1 MRRSI
6 GLRGNPIFGHEL
18 RRFWRA
24 GRRLGRRP
32 ATRVAIA
39 LLVVGSYLLVVLAWS
54 LLLERESLG
63 RAVLIADL
71 FMAVLIACLLAPGLT
86 AATLVA
92 ERQRGTWEMLVVTP
106 LKPRQLIL
114 GKLAAQLISIVTLA
128 AAVLPFGLAPLLHAE
143 VDLAAV
149 AATLIVGPVSVLGL
163 AVLGLLASARCRTVA
178 AATATAYALCLA
190 LLLVV
195 PIAETLLGEL
205 VSYSFEPVLT
215 PITSPPMTWAMI
227 YTLLDGG
234 QIGESQT
241 TALLGPLL
249 YAAIAYYGLRLLLS
263 RFGDWLVAPP
273 LRAG

>member
-1 MRRSI
+1 MRRSA

-32 ATRVAIA
+32 VTRVVIA

-54 LLLERESLG
+54 LLLARESLS
-63 RAVLIADL
+63 REMLVADLFLAVLIG
-71 FMAVLIACLLAPGLT
+71 CLLAPGLT

-114 GKLAAQLISIVTLA
+114 GKLAARLIGIGALA
-128 AAVLPFGLAPLLHAE
+128 AVILPFGLAPLLSSD
-143 VDLAAV
+143 VDRAAV

-163 AVLGLLASARCRTVA
+163 AVIGLLASARCRTVA

-195 PIAETLLGEL
+195 PIAEMLLSEL
-205 VSYSFEPVLT
+205 VSYSSDPILS

-227 YTLLDGG
+227 YTLLDSGAVG
-234 QIGESQT
+234 DSQT

-249 YAAIAYYGLRLLLS
+249 YAAIAYYGLRLLLA
-263 RFGDWLVAPP
+263 RFGEWLMAPP
-273 LRAG
+273 QRAG